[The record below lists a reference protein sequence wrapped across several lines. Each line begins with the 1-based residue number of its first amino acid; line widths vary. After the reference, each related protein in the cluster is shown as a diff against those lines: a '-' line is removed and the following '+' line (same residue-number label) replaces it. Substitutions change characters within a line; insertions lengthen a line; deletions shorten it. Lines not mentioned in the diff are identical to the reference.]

1 MNKILDSFDINEQ
14 KQKLTLGISRDVIRR
29 AKAAGINISAITE
42 ELLTAITYEPNDG
55 TRRDDVIRAYE
66 ALFSAAESI
75 MIPYDD
81 FAVEIGFQRVCNK
94 IKNNITWK
102 EYRIML
108 TTQGLYRITD
118 SPNDLEDV
126 TVDKV
131 LRWLYEPKKI
141 LQNLILSLIDA
152 AEENKEKIKELE
164 FALRLIKALSDED
177 GNRVEIN
184 RERQDSPG
192 RRFETLQP
200 SESENP

>member
-1 MNKILDSFDINEQ
+1 MFKYLYTYNLHGFMKKIIDSSDINEQ
-14 KQKLTLGISRDVIRR
+14 KQKLTLGISKDVIRR

-42 ELLTAITYEPNDG
+42 ELLTAITYEPNDCI
-55 TRRDDVIRAYE
+55 RRDDVVRAYE

-94 IKNNITWK
+94 IDNNITWK
-102 EYRIML
+102 EYTIML

-131 LRWLYEPKKI
+131 LRWLYEPKKFC
-141 LQNLILSLIDA
+141 
-152 AEENKEKIKELE
+152 KI
-164 FALRLIKALSDED
+164 
-177 GNRVEIN
+177 
-184 RERQDSPG
+184 
-192 RRFETLQP
+192 
-200 SESENP
+200 